1 MMKSV
6 EECDLPLSKDVQNVC
21 EFTKDIMKHFMD
33 TEQDNQPKIKY
44 MDHQDHITER
54 MRSILVDWII
64 EVHFQFKLKVES
76 LFLTIN
82 LIDRYL
88 EKIKVTKENL

>member
-1 MMKSV
+1 M
-6 EECDLPLSKDVQNVC
+6 ERQE
-21 EFTKDIMKHFMD
+21 
-33 TEQDNQPKIKY
+33 
-44 MDHQDHITER
+44 HITER

-76 LFLTIN
+76 LFLTVN

-88 EKIKVTKENL
+88 EKVNVTKENLQPVSYTHLRAHET